1 MHLAH
6 DAEGEVLEVY
16 GAEREVC
23 ILASTVQ
30 QLEYDGRFSFGNK
43 AWAKG
48 YEIPEN
54 VSRGMDMNADYVVN
68 SHLAVLDEL
77 IGLVREV
84 IWEQELGK
92 KENMQIN
99 EETKGVIA
107 NGHFGT
113 WHTAEISGKLTEP
126 EPALNGQSHAGIEE
140 TALCYAQAQIDE
152 MGLRRKWNCLA
163 QGFMVAVPGKGCTT
177 KDRI

>member
-6 DAEGEVLEVY
+6 DAAGEALEEY
-16 GAEREVC
+16 GAERVAF
-23 ILASTVQ
+23 ILANTVQ
-30 QLEYDGRFSFGNK
+30 QLEYDGRFSFGDK

-54 VSRGMDMNADYVVN
+54 VSRGIDMNADYVVN
-68 SHLAVLDEL
+68 SHPAVLDGW

-84 IWEQELGK
+84 IREQELGK
-92 KENMQIN
+92 EEDLQIN

-113 WHTAEISGKLTEP
+113 WHPTEMKEISGELFYRMEHEEYGDSVASIIVSREGKLVAEDL
-126 EPALNGQSHAGIEE
+126 EHGFDAGAMEAIGEYFSE
-140 TALCYAQAQIDE
+140 RE
-152 MGLRRKWNCLA
+152 
-163 QGFMVAVPGKGCTT
+163 
-177 KDRI
+177 

>member
-1 MHLAH
+1 M
-6 DAEGEVLEVY
+6 G
-16 GAEREVC
+16 
-23 ILASTVQ
+23 Q
-30 QLEYDGRFSFGNK
+30 
-43 AWAKG
+43 
-48 YEIPEN
+48 N
-54 VSRGMDMNADYVVN
+54 VRYVF
-68 SHLAVLDEL
+68 LPAVLDEL

-99 EETKGVIA
+99 EETKEVA

-126 EPALNGQSHAGIEE
+126 ELALNGQSHAGIEE

-177 KDRI
+177 TERILMLWCLTAAV

>member
-1 MHLAH
+1 MC
-6 DAEGEVLEVY
+6 GIY
-16 GAEREVC
+16 
-23 ILASTVQ
+23 TVQ

-48 YEIPEN
+48 YEIPED

-68 SHLAVLDEL
+68 SHPAVLDEL

-84 IWEQELGK
+84 IWEQELV
-92 KENMQIN
+92 KEENVQIN

-113 WHTAEISGKLTEP
+113 WHTAEMKEISGELFYRMEH
-126 EPALNGQSHAGIEE
+126 EEYGDWVASIYRQSG
-140 TALCYAQAQIDE
+140 
-152 MGLRRKWNCLA
+152 RKTGGGRFGAW
-163 QGFMVAVPGKGCTT
+163 V
-177 KDRI
+177 

>member
-23 ILASTVQ
+23 ILASRA
-30 QLEYDGRFSFGNK
+30 GRIDRT
-43 AWAKG
+43 W
-48 YEIPEN
+48 
-54 VSRGMDMNADYVVN
+54 
-68 SHLAVLDEL
+68 
-77 IGLVREV
+77 
-84 IWEQELGK
+84 K

-126 EPALNGQSHAGIEE
+126 ELALNGQSHAGIEE

-177 KDRI
+177 TERILMLWCLTAAV